1 MRIITIVVMLG
12 FWAVLPETAMAEN
25 KPPIHHLKL
34 KKVESVKLGKVA
46 AVSGQTNK
54 QGVRLA
60 LYDTKSDQPLQVTLV
75 SLDRGKQLTLGIYRS
90 SWSKPKKVI
99 RTGTDGSVSHRYR
112 SGGHTAFIVTGPKGA
127 RYQLVLWAGPAV
139 DPTPRNAI
147 GSMKAYEK
155 KYGPQP
161 KLGPVKGP

>member
-75 SLDRGKQLTLGIYRS
+75 SLDRGKQLTLGIYRR
-90 SWSKPKKVI
+90 SWSKPKMVVK
-99 RTGTDGSVSHRYR
+99 TGKDGSVTYRYR
-112 SGGHTAFIVTGPKGA
+112 SGRHTGFIVTGPKGA
-127 RYQLVLWAGPAV
+127 QYQLVLWVGPAAASA
-139 DPTPRNAI
+139 PKNAI
-147 GSMKAYEK
+147 SSMKAYEK
-155 KYGPQP
+155 KFGPQP
-161 KLGPVKGP
+161 KLGPVKK